1 MVKRHYGGP
10 EAMNFTSDFISL
22 LGATTNSYK
31 YLFLKSILNR
41 VAKNQYQISIN
52 DIVIDQLVYAWY
64 PNQYFKLSFGL
75 QDKMSQVFQDQ
86 DFIYSS
92 SVSIT
97 SNSFEQ
103 RLRAE
108 ISENIDTMALSG
120 LSVYV
125 QFRLLS
131 PFFGEELRGKPD
143 HVKNNMISELSNQ
156 HYEIRKPLYRINSAK
171 DIVEVHPEWSQF
183 IRRYYHLLSTYLE
196 SEWVKYLQKHNPNI
210 PSIVSKT
217 APPVNRSSL
226 KSQTSYWNSFLT
238 ECPETKCIY
247 TGERLDNTD
256 VTIDHFLPWSFVCHD
271 RIWNLIPT
279 SRAVNSS
286 KGNAIPSMDAYLDPF
301 IQTQFKAMS
310 YHAKNIRV
318 WPKISYEVVHDLGL
332 SDPTQLL
339 HEAIFEREL
348 SQVIKGQS
356 ALAERLGFSKNWRMP
371 HS

>member
-1 MVKRHYGGP
+1 MAKRHFGGP
-10 EAMNFTSDFISL
+10 ETMNLTSDFISL

-41 VAKNQYQISIN
+41 VANNQDQISIKE
-52 DIVIDQLVYAWY
+52 IVIDQLVYAWY

-75 QDKMSQVFQDQ
+75 QDKISQVFQDQ
-86 DFIYSS
+86 NFNYSS
-92 SVSIT
+92 AVPIT
-97 SNSFEQ
+97 SDSFEQ
-103 RLRAE
+103 RLRTE
-108 ISENIDTMALSG
+108 ILNNIDTTALSR

-156 HYEIRKPLYRINSAK
+156 QYDIRKPLYRISKAR
-171 DIVEVHPEWSQF
+171 DIIEVHPDWSQF
-183 IRRYYHLLSTYLE
+183 IQRYYHLLCTYLE

-210 PSIVSKT
+210 PGIVHKT
-217 APPVNRSSL
+217 APPVKRSSL
-226 KSQTSYWNSFLT
+226 KNQASYWNTFLT
-238 ECPETKCIY
+238 ECPETQCIY
-247 TGERLDNTD
+247 TGERLDAAD
-256 VTIDHFLPWSFVCHD
+256 LTIDHFLPWSFVCHD

-286 KGNAIPSMDAYLDPF
+286 KGNAIPSMDAYLDSF

-310 YHAKNIRV
+310 YHAKRSKV

-332 SDPTQLL
+332 SDSKQLL
-339 HEAIFEREL
+339 NDVIFEREL

-356 ALAERLGFSKNWRMP
+356 ELAERLGFSKNWRMP
-371 HS
+371 HN